1 MSKLSLIFLL
11 VIITTCC
18 GCGWNTVLVFRVDKE
33 WAIDDWAVNSIQ
45 PDLKISAE
53 IRLEKPKPQRQYQV
67 ENHSQGVQSILK
79 KYPWTNDVKEEREKA
94 ALDKLLNWKFEKR
107 LLGRASQTE
116 FRKKSNRN
124 VKQNWGPMWS
134 WCHVIQIEAD
144 WATCY
149 WRLVIQV
156 WWVAALTLHV
166 FGDLEYL

>member
-1 MSKLSLIFLL
+1 M
-11 VIITTCC
+11 
-18 GCGWNTVLVFRVDKE
+18 
-33 WAIDDWAVNSIQ
+33 
-45 PDLKISAE
+45 
-53 IRLEKPKPQRQYQV
+53 

-79 KYPWTNDVKEEREKA
+79 KYPWINDVKEEREKA

-149 WRLVIQV
+149 WRLVI
-156 WWVAALTLHV
+156 
-166 FGDLEYL
+166 